1 MYGLHFVSRK
11 FPITLN
17 INNRFLAFVLQK
29 RCAQVVFLLHC
40 VEFIRFFHGKNFI
53 SNILCSRGILREI
66 ARKIK
71 IYSIQKG
78 PVIKDAYNFVK
89 LVFFYHPKKF
99 PKF

>member
-40 VEFIRFFHGKNFI
+40 VEFIRFFHGKLFFFKYFVFSWYFTRNCKKNKNLFYTKGA
-53 SNILCSRGILREI
+53 SNKRRL
-66 ARKIK
+66 
-71 IYSIQKG
+71 
-78 PVIKDAYNFVK
+78 
-89 LVFFYHPKKF
+89 
-99 PKF
+99 